1 MTPEAPVAAD
11 ATNEEDEELLQA
23 LAASMEGTKDAI
35 GGVTTI
41 DKDVTNGEKEEEQ
54 MPPPK
59 KATYPP
65 LPEEPT
71 GDRNLLC
78 RVGVRLPDGR
88 RLQRSFWRTD
98 PLQVKFSH
106 YLLSFTLH
114 VP

>member
-41 DKDVTNGEKEEEQ
+41 DKDVTNGEKEEQ

-98 PLQVKFSH
+98 PIQVKFPH